1 MRQTLKQY
9 HVTLTTQ
16 GPVFVGDGT
25 ELNKKEYIITP
36 DGQNVV
42 VLDMNLLWRL
52 LGRYRGMQDQFQE
65 FMMCPWKKS
74 IEDWLQRECKLPI
87 YMLQQCAK
95 ETIPSGYGSLNSNA
109 KDRIMNFIRDPYGKP
124 YVPGSSLKGML
135 RTVLLSEKTHGDPEH
150 WKTAADHLMRATIT
164 GNSKRDARLEN
175 EEIETQAFKTLNR
188 KEKRPQDPL
197 NDVLA
202 GLIVR
207 DSDPLDPSCLT
218 ICGKL
223 ETKPNGDAATINL
236 SRVCIQPGTEI
247 HFDITIDETILPLT
261 SKDLM
266 HAVSVFD
273 EVYQKCFLDAFRDAE
288 TLTGDQVFLGGG
300 AGFATKTVVYPLLG
314 KVNGLHFTTNLLKQN
329 FKQHKHEKDETLHK
343 VSPHIMKTALYHGK
357 KLPYGQCRIRIDE

>member
-25 ELNKKEYIITP
+25 ELNKKEYMLSP
-36 DGQNVV
+36 DKQAVV
-42 VLDMNLLWRL
+42 VLDMNLLWRF
-52 LGRYRGMQDQFQE
+52 LGHYRGMQDQFQE
-65 FMMCPWKKS
+65 FMMRPGQKS
-74 IEDWLQRECKLPI
+74 IEEWLERECRMPTN
-87 YMLQQCAK
+87 MVMQCAK
-95 ETIPSGYGSLNSNA
+95 ETIPSGYGRLNPNS

-124 YVPGSSLKGML
+124 YIPGSSLKGML
-135 RTVLLSEKTHGDPEH
+135 RTVLLSDKVHGDPEH
-150 WKTAADHLMRATIT
+150 WKTAADHLMRAEIN
-164 GNSKRDARLEN
+164 GRKGDARREN
-175 EEIETQAFKTLNR
+175 EEIESQAFRTLNR
-188 KEKRPQDPL
+188 NEKRPQDPL

-207 DSDPLDPSCLT
+207 DSDPLDPDCLT